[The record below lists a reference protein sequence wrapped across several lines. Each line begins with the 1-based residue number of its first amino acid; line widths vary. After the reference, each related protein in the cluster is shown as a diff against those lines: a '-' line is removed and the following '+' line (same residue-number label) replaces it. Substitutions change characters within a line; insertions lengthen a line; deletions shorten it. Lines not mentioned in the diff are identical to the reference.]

1 MMIDAI
7 CSTPNGD
14 PAPHKVG
21 RDSKDGPFSFILDYI
36 SAEDAPC
43 ESPTSDNINNGEQN
57 TNKNK
62 TLDESHHP
70 LCEKAETEYPL
81 EDENETGPVEQT
93 SVSNINNPLDL
104 ETALRAENSGY
115 IGQNAEALNEENA
128 NIQLA
133 PLNSHLQTG
142 PFPLV
147 AGENVESIH
156 VEVVSTDQDPP
167 IPKNAL
173 KNTSNNTPAVINQL
187 ELEENPDGLS
197 LSQPTGTTAHV
208 KAHANTDRTQEP
220 LSNTP
225 INTSGMKETN
235 ENKAII
241 ADTSASV
248 ESRHKSL
255 LKTTDLF
262 LDGLA
267 DDCDMTTEGA
277 RKTTTANTGLLSA
290 EAKFSETNTQIA
302 EADLDKRA
310 STEETISDLMSPKS
324 QETTYTENV
333 LSNAAGS
340 KEFNMNE
347 FHTSLAQPEGQNRST
362 DNNNLRTNLEPIHI
376 QNDNPSPMTQESLF
390 SADNAK
396 TNPLPDQPSP
406 NEISADAGKQIL
418 ESIQSSLNHRDGDQQ
433 ITVRLNPP
441 ELGKVFIKIQEQNSE
456 LTGLLEVSK
465 AETKVEIEQALP
477 QMIRDLADCG
487 IQIKRLDI
495 MLSEDNRSEHGAR
508 EDQSSQNNESPEQD
522 ASPSETWDNDTYT
535 DGINDWPPNNKNYEP
550 ISELQQMLVND
561 GSINVLI

>member
-14 PAPHKVG
+14 SAPHKVS
-21 RDSKDGPFSFILDYI
+21 RDSKNDPFFFILDNI
-36 SAEDAPC
+36 SAEDAPR
-43 ESPTSDNINNGEQN
+43 ESITSYNINNREQN

-62 TLDESHHP
+62 TLDESHCP
-70 LCEKAETEYPL
+70 LCKKAETEFPFD
-81 EDENETGPVEQT
+81 DENGACPVELT
-93 SVSNINNPLDL
+93 SVSDTNNPVDL
-104 ETALRAENSGY
+104 ETALRTDNLGN
-115 IGQNAEALNEENA
+115 IGLNTEALNEENA
-128 NIQLA
+128 NIQLV
-133 PLNSHLQTG
+133 PLNSHSQTG
-142 PFPLV
+142 LLPLV
-147 AGENVESIH
+147 AGESVESIH
-156 VEVVSTDQDPP
+156 VGFVSTDQDPP
-167 IPKNAL
+167 ILKYAL
-173 KNTSNNTPAVINQL
+173 KDTSNNTPAVINQL
-187 ELEENPDGLS
+187 ELEENPDSLS

-208 KAHANTDRTQEP
+208 KAYANTDRPQEP
-220 LSNTP
+220 LSNTL

-248 ESRHKSL
+248 ESRQKSL
-255 LKTTDLF
+255 LKTTDLLF
-262 LDGLA
+262 DGLV

-277 RKTTTANTGLLSA
+277 RKTTTTNTGLLSA
-290 EAKFSETNTQIA
+290 EAKFSETNTQIV

-310 STEETISDLMSPKS
+310 SIEGTMSDSMSPKS

-347 FHTSLAQPEGQNRST
+347 FHTSLAQPEGQNRSI

-396 TNPLPDQPSP
+396 THPLPDQPSP
-406 NEISADAGKQIL
+406 NEIFADVGKQVL
-418 ESIQSSLNHRDGDQQ
+418 ESIQGSFHHRDGDQQ

-456 LTGLLEVSK
+456 LTGLLEVNK
-465 AETKVEIEQALP
+465 PETKVEIEQALP

-495 MLSEDNRSEHGAR
+495 MLSEDERSGHGAL
-508 EDQSSQNNESPEQD
+508 EDQSPQYKGSAEQD
-522 ASPSETWDNDTYT
+522 AFPSETWDHNAYT
-535 DGINDWPPNNKNYEP
+535 DGINDRSPDNTNDEP
-550 ISELQQMLVND
+550 ISELQQMLVSNH
-561 GSINVLI
+561 SINVLI